1 MSKEEVY
8 YEIVFTNYSSLSG
21 TPGSSWP
28 TNSNHTGEVRAL
40 CEMFPERVITYDQL
54 ATDHPIQM
62 YSNLWSDSDRNTIKS
77 YIDQYKTIPKYFDL
91 RNYFDADIYQSGGQ
105 SLMVSDSPELETT
118 YIKFKSG
125 TKTIYC
131 SLMTSSGDFFYSY
144 NLPEEILEKSGLRD
158 EIVRRKF
165 HPNWYFTAAERDYFN
180 YIEDG
185 TLKYYFRA
193 TEVGHEK
200 YVFNKLYFKPNFPYG
215 IKNLVLYYDHYRDGN
230 GNIYQYNQ
238 VQYKFVDDDN
248 QVVIQVYPYFTLE
261 KDGTFYVRDTST
273 EVTRYRYKKSDVH
286 SGYNGDNSRYYVIES
301 GVQLEVS
308 PGQRAEKY
316 SDIQEDLKR
325 DFIDLEVTRRIL
337 YDYDYHKLDSQYHIV
352 RGSDGVGVVV
362 ENTNTDNYIPKISVG
377 TVGYNTNIL
386 YDRPQEYISKSPMPI
401 QYDRLRET
409 LNDRD
414 PYSDCETVL
423 VMWVANGDPD
433 TVPAGDIHGL
443 RDLNWE
449 QYAIPV
455 SIRCC
460 FKDTIKNGKHS
471 TKRFLVHYPRV
482 YDPSSSSASE
492 DGYVYRFHTRRN
504 RKYTTAFKEDVYLQ
518 SLMEYSRDYI
528 LTYQNVS
535 YTDANYSSIFDI
547 QKHLFTNNLT
557 DEAFY
562 IRKQFCTNTNTQQN
576 QCHYLL
582 VDQSLY
588 DIDVNN
594 SICLVEN
601 GTHTTFTSRS
611 HFTYENCTWGTIEP
625 AWSASFLNNQG
636 QTRYR
641 YSINN
646 DRFIVLFNPNN
657 SLISQVTGKLELY
670 DSSTLKTL
678 LETLVP
684 GEVGNWD
691 DLYLSSLGI
700 SNMFNWGTAD
710 AILHGIGSISEV
722 CVPLGFLDGHI
733 RIGGTNYGRNTNN
746 GVIVGFKDVFE
757 YAHDDVHHFH
767 YNTST
772 SKYELVV
779 DSNRLYT
786 AYVMQYPS

>member
-28 TNSNHTGEVRAL
+28 TNSNHVGEVRAL

-62 YSNLWSDSDRNTIKS
+62 YSNSWSDSDRNTIKS

-105 SLMVSDSPELETT
+105 SLMVSDSPEITAT

-158 EIVRRKF
+158 QIVSSKF
-165 HPNWYFTAAERDYFN
+165 HSNWY
-180 YIEDG
+180 
-185 TLKYYFRA
+185 LKYTNGGLDDPNDEKSHVYYYTSTFGEPFNPAAGAEKRVFARHYFIQGNVVPLGKVYDHGELVDLHYNESDPEYSSTDWRVR
-193 TEVGHEK
+193 TNQ
-200 YVFNKLYFKPNFPYG
+200 YLTRNKLSCDTGDTIGLPYG
-215 IKNLVLYYDHYRDGN
+215 INNV
-230 GNIYQYNQ
+230 
-238 VQYKFVDDDN
+238 VQTGYG
-248 QVVIQVYPYFTLE
+248 TL
-261 KDGTFYVRDTST
+261 R
-273 EVTRYRYKKSDVH
+273 
-286 SGYNGDNSRYYVIES
+286 
-301 GVQLEVS
+301 
-308 PGQRAEKY
+308 
-316 SDIQEDLKR
+316 EDLKR
-325 DFIDLEVTRRIL
+325 DFVDLEVTRRIL
-337 YDYDYHKLDSQYHIV
+337 YNYYNDW
-352 RGSDGVGVVV
+352 
-362 ENTNTDNYIPKISVG
+362 TDTIPTIEIPTIKSG
-377 TVGYNTNIL
+377 FGYSTEL
-386 YDRPQEYISKSPMPI
+386 SYDRPQEYIDKPPMPI
-401 QYDRLRET
+401 RYDLLRET

-423 VMWVANGDPD
+423 TMWVANGDPD

-443 RDLNWE
+443 RNLNWE

-460 FKDTIKNGKHS
+460 FKDTAKNGKHS
-471 TKRFLVHYPRV
+471 TKRFLIHYPRA
-482 YDPSSSSASE
+482 YDPSSSAASE

-518 SLMEYSRDYI
+518 SLIEYSRDYI
-528 LTYQNVS
+528 LTYQTTS
-535 YTDANYSSIFDI
+535 YADANYSSIFDI
-547 QKHLFTNNLT
+547 QKHLFTNNLA

-582 VDQSLY
+582 VNQSLY
-588 DIDVNN
+588 DIDINN
-594 SICLVEN
+594 NICLVEN
-601 GTHTTFTSRS
+601 GTNTTFVPRS
-611 HFTYENCTWGTIEP
+611 HFTYENCDWGTIEP
-625 AWSASFLNNQG
+625 AWVSSYLNNQG

-646 DRFIVLFNPNN
+646 DRFIVLFNPN
-657 SLISQVTGKLELY
+657 SPLISQVTGKLELY
-670 DSSTLKTL
+670 NSSTLKTL

-684 GEVGNWD
+684 GEVGNWN

-733 RIGGTNYGRNTNN
+733 RIGSTNYGRNTNN